1 MDFFIETTRPTL
13 DRVRQALDAGEME
26 EARAAAHSAAGAAR
40 TAGAR
45 VLAAACTALER
56 AIVEARLEEVERHAH
71 AMAAAFPEVEKA
83 IHALRHTKETVP
95 QPEESMA

>member
-1 MDFFIETTRPTL
+1 
-13 DRVRQALDAGEME
+13 
-26 EARAAAHSAAGAAR
+26 AGAAR

-45 VLAAACTALER
+45 ALAAACTALER
-56 AIVEARLEEVERHAH
+56 AILEGREADAARHAR

-95 QPEESMA
+95 SPEESMA